1 MMISRWQ
8 FCRMV
13 IVLVLITTFAVQP
26 GLSAQTHVVSAAD
39 LQKEAVAATNAR
51 NQNMQTV
58 TKFLSSPIAQKA
70 LQSAQ
75 MDLTKVN
82 NAISSL
88 SDQELAR
95 LAARAEKA
103 QIDFAA
109 GRLTDRDL
117 LLLVLGFAA
126 LILII
131 VAVR

>member
-1 MMISRWQ
+1 MMTSGWQ
-8 FCRMV
+8 SFRMG
-13 IVLVLITTFAVQP
+13 IVLVLITIFAVQP
-26 GLSAQTHVVSAAD
+26 GLLAQTHVVSTAD
-39 LQKEAVAATNAR
+39 LQNEAVAATSAR

-70 LQSAQ
+70 LQSAR

-82 NAISSL
+82 SAISSL

>member
-1 MMISRWQ
+1 MMILRWQ

-26 GLSAQTHVVSAAD
+26 GLLAQTHVVSAAD
-39 LQKEAVAATNAR
+39 LQNEAVAATNAR

-70 LQSAQ
+70 LQSTQ